1 MEDVYPQFFGSNIS
15 SEIKVIKDTEL
26 SLVFVASTASWKNV
40 VGYFTY
46 PTGTVPN
53 VDNIQKVLAFPN
65 ATPINKIVENERV
78 GALLCG
84 HEVKLKYWNSEK

>member
-1 MEDVYPQFFGSNIS
+1 ME
-15 SEIKVIKDTEL
+15 
-26 SLVFVASTASWKNV
+26 NV

-84 HEVKLKYWNSEK
+84 HEVKLKYWNSENSSLKISFLLGSQSDGVWKETGLIKVISCGILM